1 MESNT
6 SKHQIIP
13 KRILLFIILFLILG
27 ISLFLIVLPKF
38 LSPPLRIDSIPSGA
52 YVVPWMQPNPSISI
66 LKQYQSNPYGPPPFN
81 IDSVMAN
88 SLKLSMTFN
97 ITVSSGSRVIPSTVY
112 LGHGEDYLYVGGEFR
127 GMGLNPNNDA
137 NTTLANYMSIF
148 FDVEDNG
155 TLSFPEAGSQIVVF
169 VYNDTWTTNG
179 LYEDLLWTDYDNV
192 LQRPSWI
199 RAEDYTFPDATHGIT
214 LANGF
219 AEYDNPT
226 GTLTFVI
233 ARYLRYPALDK
244 INALQMQPGER
255 WVMGFALELG
265 FGGSGGGSM
274 SNNVDGWPR
283 TIYPFL
289 SSDSSWW
296 PKLAI
301 DLTNPPATYPGV

>member
-1 MESNT
+1 L
-6 SKHQIIP
+6 KA
-13 KRILLFIILFLILG
+13 KRTLIFLLLFSILTF
-27 ISLFLIVLPKF
+27 SLYYFVLPSI
-38 LSPPLRIDSIPSGA
+38 LYPSRPLRVDSVPAGT
-52 YVVPWMQPNPSISI
+52 YVVPWMQPNPSISV
-66 LKQYQSNPYGPPPFN
+66 LKTYQSNPYGPPPFN
-81 IDSVMAN
+81 VDSVMAN

-112 LGHGEDYLYVGGEFR
+112 LGHDEDYLYVGGEFR
-127 GMGLNPNNDA
+127 GMGLNPNNDP

-148 FDVEDNG
+148 LDVDDNG

-179 LYEDLLWTDYDNV
+179 LYDDLLWTDYNNV
-192 LQRPSWI
+192 LQRASWV
-199 RAEDYTFPDATHGIT
+199 RAEDYTFPKAPAGIT
-214 LANGF
+214 LASGF

-226 GTLTFVI
+226 GTLTFII
-233 ARYLRYPALDK
+233 ARFLRYPSLDK

-255 WVMGFALELG
+255 WVMGFVLELG
-265 FGGSGGGSM
+265 FGSDGGSM

-301 DLTNPPATYPGV
+301 DLSNTPA

>member
-1 MESNT
+1 MI
-6 SKHQIIP
+6 SK
-13 KRILLFIILFLILG
+13 RTILFVILFT
-27 ISLFLIVLPKF
+27 ILIVSSIFIVSRWILEE
-38 LSPPLRIDSIPSGA
+38 PLRIDTIPSGA
-52 YVVPWMQPNPSISI
+52 YVVPWMQPNPSISV
-66 LKQYQSNPYGPPPFN
+66 LKTYQSNPYGPPPFN
-81 IDSVMAN
+81 VDSVMAN
-88 SLKLSMTFN
+88 SLKLNMTFN
-97 ITVSSGSRVIPSTVY
+97 ITVSSGPRVIPSTVY
-112 LGHGEDYLYVGGEFR
+112 LGHDEHYLYVGGEFR
-127 GMGLNPNNDA
+127 GMGLNPNNDP

-148 FDVEDNG
+148 LDVDDNG

-179 LYEDLLWTDYDNV
+179 LYDDLLWTDYNNV
-192 LQRPSWI
+192 LQRASWV
-199 RAEDYTFPDATHGIT
+199 RAEDYTFPNASPGIT

-226 GTLTFVI
+226 GTLTFII
-233 ARYLRYPALDK
+233 ARCLRYSAMDK

-255 WVMGFALELG
+255 WVMGFVLELG
-265 FGGSGGGSM
+265 FGSDRGSM

-301 DLTNPPATYPGV
+301 DLSNSTA

>member
-1 MESNT
+1 M
-6 SKHQIIP
+6 KA
-13 KRILLFIILFLILG
+13 KRTLIFLLLFSILTF
-27 ISLFLIVLPKF
+27 SLYYFVLPSI
-38 LSPPLRIDSIPSGA
+38 LYPSRPLRVDSVPAGT
-52 YVVPWMQPNPSISI
+52 YVVPWMQPNPSISV
-66 LKQYQSNPYGPPPFN
+66 LKTYQSNPYGPPPFN
-81 IDSVMAN
+81 VDSVMAN

-112 LGHGEDYLYVGGEFR
+112 LGHDEDYLYVGGEFR
-127 GMGLNPNNDA
+127 GMGLNPNNDP

-148 FDVEDNG
+148 LDVDDNG

-179 LYEDLLWTDYDNV
+179 LYDDLLWTDYNNV
-192 LQRPSWI
+192 LQRASWV
-199 RAEDYTFPDATHGIT
+199 RAEDYTFPKAPAGIT
-214 LANGF
+214 LASGF

-226 GTLTFVI
+226 GTLTFII
-233 ARYLRYPALDK
+233 ARFLRYPSLDK

-255 WVMGFALELG
+255 WVMGFVLELG
-265 FGGSGGGSM
+265 FGSDGGSM

-301 DLTNPPATYPGV
+301 DLSNTPA

>member
-1 MESNT
+1 MGLDRIAL
-6 SKHQIIP
+6 KA
-13 KRILLFIILFLILG
+13 KRTLIFLLLFSILTF
-27 ISLFLIVLPKF
+27 SLYYFVLPSI
-38 LSPPLRIDSIPSGA
+38 LYPSRPLRVDSVPAGT
-52 YVVPWMQPNPSISI
+52 YVVPWMQPNPSISV
-66 LKQYQSNPYGPPPFN
+66 LKTYQSNPYGPPPFN
-81 IDSVMAN
+81 VDSVMAN

-112 LGHGEDYLYVGGEFR
+112 LGHDEDYLYVGGEFR
-127 GMGLNPNNDA
+127 GMGLNPNNDP

-148 FDVEDNG
+148 LDVDDNG

-179 LYEDLLWTDYDNV
+179 LYDDLLWTDYNNV
-192 LQRPSWI
+192 LQRASWV
-199 RAEDYTFPDATHGIT
+199 RAEDYTFPKAPAGIT
-214 LANGF
+214 LASGF

-226 GTLTFVI
+226 GTLTFII
-233 ARYLRYPALDK
+233 ARFLRYPSLDK

-255 WVMGFALELG
+255 WVMGFVLELG
-265 FGGSGGGSM
+265 FGSDGGSM

-301 DLTNPPATYPGV
+301 DLSNTPA